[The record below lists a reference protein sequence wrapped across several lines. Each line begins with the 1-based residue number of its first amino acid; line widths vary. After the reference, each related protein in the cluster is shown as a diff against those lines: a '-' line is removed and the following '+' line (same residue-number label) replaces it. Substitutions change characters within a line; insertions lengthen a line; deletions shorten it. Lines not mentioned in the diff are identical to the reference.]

1 MAYYLAF
8 TSGSEYVDIPSAIS
22 VSGDGVLAEIDFE
35 YKGASNDVIC
45 GGTSFS
51 DYWRI
56 NNDNQFRISI
66 AGSANNVNLI
76 SPLVVGTRYMLKLV
90 RTGSSVE
97 VRDSTNTAITS
108 ATNINANPFVI
119 GKIGSFHN
127 GSSNLTMDLYGFKAG
142 SETYSPSLSN
152 GTGNTLP
159 TVSGSNQGVLTNF
172 PTDNSQWVFY
182 DDGGGSVTANVTETS
197 DSATESSAISIT
209 ANITAQITETYSD
222 AAESSTASIT
232 TLVTASVTELS
243 QDATESIAATITNNL
258 VTLNVTEIAQDFA
271 ESVSATVAGKVS
283 ALVTE
288 FTADAS
294 ESSTLS
300 ISANISAAV
309 TEIAQDFADNIGVN
323 VVGSFTVEVT
333 ETTVDFD
340 EECYIQ
346 LPVQRLVA
354 RKTISVNSRRSGT
367 IRVTRRNHVIRV
379 K

>member
-8 TSGSEYVDIPSAIS
+8 TSGNEYVDIPSPIS
-22 VSGDGVLAEIDFE
+22 VSGDGQLAEIDFV
-35 YKGASNDVIC
+35 YHGASNDVIC

-51 DYWRI
+51 DFWRI

-66 AGSANNVNLI
+66 AGSANNINLI

-97 VRDSTNTAITS
+97 VRDSTDTAITN
-108 ATNINANPFVI
+108 ATNLSANPFVI

-142 SETYSPSLSN
+142 SETYDPSLSN
-152 GTGNTLP
+152 GTGSILP
-159 TVSGSNQGVLTNF
+159 TESGSNQGVLTNF
-172 PTDNSQWVFY
+172 PTDDSQWVFF
-182 DDGGGSVTANVTETS
+182 DDGGGAVKADVTETS

-209 ANITAQITETYSD
+209 ANITAQVTETFTD
-222 AAESSTASIT
+222 ATESSTTTIT

-243 QDATESIAATITNNL
+243 QDSAESSSATITNNL
-258 VTLNVTEIAQDFA
+258 VTLNVTEIAQDFT
-271 ESVSATVAGKVS
+271 ESVSATVSGKVS

-288 FTADAS
+288 TSADAS

-333 ETTVDFD
+333 ETTDDFD
-340 EECYIQ
+340 EACYMQ

-354 RKTISVNSRRSGT
+354 RKTISVDSRRSST

>member
-76 SPLVVGTRYMLKLV
+76 STLVVGTRYMLKLV

-108 ATNINANPFVI
+108 ATNISANPFII

-142 SETYSPSLSN
+142 AETYDPSLSN
-152 GTGNTLP
+152 GTGSTLP

-172 PTDNSQWVFY
+172 PTDDSQWVFY
-182 DDGGGSVTANVTETS
+182 SAPSTGVEVIVTESSGDFGESSATSFTATLSAQVTEVNTSFSESSSATITNNIVSVSVTETS
-197 DSATESSAISIT
+197 QDFSESASASISGSLSAI
-209 ANITAQITETYSD
+209 
-222 AAESSTASIT
+222 
-232 TLVTASVTELS
+232 VTELS
-243 QDATESIAATITNNL
+243 QS
-258 VTLNVTEIAQDFA
+258 
-271 ESVSATVAGKVS
+271 
-283 ALVTE
+283 
-288 FTADAS
+288 FT
-294 ESSTLS
+294 ESSTAE
-300 ISANISAAV
+300 ISANISAV
-309 TEIAQDFADNIGVN
+309 ITELAQDFNESAQVN
-323 VVGSFTVEVT
+323 LTSSFTVEVT
-333 ETTVDFD
+333 ETISDF
-340 EECYIQ
+340 EEACYIQ
-346 LPVQRLVA
+346 LPVQRLTP
-354 RKTISVNSRRSGT
+354 RKTISVSNRSGST
-367 IRVTRRNHVIRV
+367 IRVRRRSSVIRV